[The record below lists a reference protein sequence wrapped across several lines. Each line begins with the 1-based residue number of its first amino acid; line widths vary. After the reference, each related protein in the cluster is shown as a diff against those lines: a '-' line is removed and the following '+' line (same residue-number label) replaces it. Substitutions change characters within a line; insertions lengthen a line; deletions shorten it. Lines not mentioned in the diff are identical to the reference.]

1 MPIPDRDIAT
11 LLDDALVERDS
22 DMDEAWRT
30 VESRAARSRN
40 RRRVVA
46 AVAGVLT
53 VIGIAGIVE
62 WRHTDRTTVTV
73 APTPTTDLAALPGT
87 LGQLI
92 SDRIVSPS
100 SGDPVTL
107 PLQLLDGTSATF
119 TVPSDVYAEL
129 KGYRVVARAALI
141 CTPGCGFTELAAE
154 PGAGTL
160 VGTEIGQLPGAEG
173 TSVAVVDRGWT
184 KALVFRTTHWTIQAN
199 TFNMPET
206 NFGQWAEALRF
217 NEGPDGWPVLSTPPG
232 FSLYPNPGYFPGIEL
247 YGAAGS
253 LTVKTNACDGSQPP
267 ENFSYSDGTQ
277 YAFGTR
283 CVPGIGSITGDGQ
296 PDRVGHWYDTSSLT
310 R

>member
-217 NEGPDGWPVLSTPPG
+217 NEGPDGWPVLSAPPG
-232 FSLYPNPGYFPGIEL
+232 VLRVPKSRLFPGDR
-247 YGAAGS
+247 
-253 LTVKTNACDGSQPP
+253 TVRRRQP
-267 ENFSYSDGTQ
+267 SDGQDKRVRQFEATRESSLQ
-277 YAFGTR
+277 RQNTAAFGTLFASPGSELSPLMANPIDSGTGTTP
-283 CVPGIGSITGDGQ
+283 VP
-296 PDRVGHWYDTSSLT
+296 
-310 R
+310 